1 MQQFITK
8 SLHIERITLVGP
20 ASESKGVLVWLNEK
34 GYWIVKC
41 GPYHD
46 ADMFPRVDINRFL
59 IIAERWIEGTIPVA
73 TVAAALRELRAEMLN
88 YAPVAAIDAAIA
100 ALGLTDE
107 TPEGKCT

>member
-59 IIAERWIEGTIPVA
+59 IIAERWIEGTIPAPQSPPRCVSCG
-73 TVAAALRELRAEMLN
+73 LRCLIMRQ
-88 YAPVAAIDAAIA
+88 
-100 ALGLTDE
+100 
-107 TPEGKCT
+107 